1 MAFFT
6 HCTGSALKA
15 ELGAVFITF
24 IDAVAEIPEV
34 RHLQA
39 GLSAGSFRGF

>member
-6 HCTGSALKA
+6 YCTGSALKA
-15 ELGAVFITF
+15 ELGAVFVTF
-24 IDAVAEIPEV
+24 IDAIAEIPEI
-34 RHLQA
+34 RHLEE